1 MNHRI
6 VSGIIAVVVLV
17 FVGAALLF
25 ALRAGPLE
33 GSRGSVAVPHGLDGD
48 HAECLACH
56 APGGP
61 ATPVPPTHRSFTG
74 TTCSVCHPV
83 AAR

>member
-17 FVGAALLF
+17 FVGAAMLF
-25 ALRAGPLE
+25 ALGAGPME
-33 GSRGSVAVPHGLDGD
+33 GARGGVAVPHGLDGD
-48 HAECLACH
+48 HVACLACH

-61 ATPVPPTHRSFTG
+61 ATPAPPTHRTFTG
-74 TTCSVCHPV
+74 TTCLACHLM
-83 AAR
+83 AAP